1 MARIAEAAARHGL
14 LLWEDCA
21 QVFTGLGGYLGHPR
35 SDATFFSFGVI
46 KRATALGG
54 GVARIRDAPVMSGTV
69 YVYTLGLG
77 RARGRCACTVCR
89 RRVERS
95 NH

>member
-1 MARIAEAAARHGL
+1 MTLISEAAARHDL

-21 QVFTGLGGYLGHPR
+21 QVFTGLGGYLGHPE

-54 GVARIRDAPVMSGTV
+54 GVARIRDADVLSGD
-69 YVYTLGLG
+69 
-77 RARGRCACTVCR
+77 
-89 RRVERS
+89 RS
-95 NH
+95 CLCFPGCFTKRHESPPWHPWCWRPG

>member
-1 MARIAEAAARHGL
+1 MTQIAEAAARHGV

-21 QVFTGLGGYLGHPR
+21 QVFTGLGGYLGHAE

-54 GVARIRDAPVMSGTV
+54 GVARIRDADVLSGAR
-69 YVYTLGLG
+69 
-77 RARGRCACTVCR
+77 RAFCYLLA
-89 RRVERS
+89 S
-95 NH
+95 KKK